1 MEALYPAAFLIDRD
15 EERRFAHG
23 VYRVDQ
29 RLELLQA
36 LEVSG
41 EQDDAADRR

>member
-15 EERRFAHG
+15 EERWLAHG
-23 VYRVDQ
+23 VNRVDQ

-36 LEVSG
+36 REVSG
-41 EQDDAADRR
+41 EQDDPADRR